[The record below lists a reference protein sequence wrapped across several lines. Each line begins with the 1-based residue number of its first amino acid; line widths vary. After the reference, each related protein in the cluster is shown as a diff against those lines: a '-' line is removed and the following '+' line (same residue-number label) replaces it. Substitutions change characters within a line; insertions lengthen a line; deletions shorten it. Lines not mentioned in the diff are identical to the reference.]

1 MENQEITIDLRQL
14 FQVFVKRWWIVVSA
28 VFVFLIIGG
37 LLSVYI
43 LSRGYKADTTLYIG
57 KNVEQKTDITYNDM
71 MLGTQLV
78 KDYREL
84 VQSRMI
90 SNTVIKELGLKDITS
105 EQLSGKLIVT
115 SKNDT
120 RVIQIS
126 TEDNNPQLA
135 MDITNKVADIFKTK
149 VQEIMKVENV
159 QIIDQ
164 AELPKTPVRPNK
176 LLYLAISFV
185 LGLVVGVGI
194 IILIEFLDNT
204 IKTPEDVAKYLEL
217 PVIGTIPVFPK

>member
-37 LLSVYI
+37 LLSFYI
-43 LSRGYKADTTLYIG
+43 LSPVYKADTTLYIG